1 MPSGPR
7 ETAPPQV
14 DAARLPLRRLHRAPE
29 PVCVA
34 ALLDAAQLD
43 PHRAASARQLAQQLA
58 GALRQR
64 RARAGGVDALM
75 HEFSLSSQEG
85 VALMCLAEALLRI
98 PDAAT
103 ADALIRDKLTGAD
116 WRSHIGR
123 GRSLF
128 VNAAAWGLMISG
140 ELVATHSEEGLGA
153 ALGRLVA
160 RGGEPL
166 IRRGVDLAMR
176 LLGQQFVLGRTIEEA
191 LQRARACEARGYRY
205 SFDML
210 GEAALTAD
218 DADRYLRDYEQA
230 IEAIGRAAAGRGVH
244 DGPGISVKLSALHP
258 RYARAQRERVL
269 AELGPRIAHLCVAA
283 RDRGIGL
290 NIDAEESEVLELS
303 LDLLQTL
310 AAMPQLADWPGLGFV
325 VQAYQK
331 RAPAVIDHVA
341 QLAQQV
347 RRRLMVRLVK
357 GAYWDSEIKRAQVEG
372 QADFPVFT
380 RKAHTDVCYLACA
393 ERLLGFADR
402 LYPQFATHNA
412 LTLATVW
419 QMCQRSGVAAWEFQC
434 LHGMGEALYDELI
447 GPDHPEIACRIYAPV
462 GSHDTLLPYLV
473 RRLLENGANTSFVSQ
488 VADPRL
494 DLAQLLAD
502 PVAQAQATHG
512 APHPR
517 IARPPELYGPLRANS
532 LGLDLNDEPTLASI
546 ESGFDAAARRPWQ
559 AGGQNGPAREV
570 SSPANRS
577 RRIGTVVE
585 ADAAQLEHA
594 LAAAHEAAPAWALV
608 SAPRRAAVLRAAA
621 DRLEADRLSLMWL
634 GVHEAGRT
642 IGNTLGEVRE
652 AADFCRYYA
661 SLLEA
666 GPPLPGEPLGP
677 VVAISPWNFPLAIF
691 TGQIAA
697 ALGAGNVVIAKP
709 APQTP
714 LMAAAAVR
722 LLHEA
727 GVPRAALQLAPGG
740 AQVGAQLVRDPRA
753 RGILFTG
760 STRAAQAIDRDLALR
775 AGDGPTVLVAETG
788 GQNAMIVDSSALPEQ
803 VVRDALTSAFD
814 SAGQRCSGLRLLCL
828 QDEVAPRILPMLVG
842 AAAELRVGDPAR
854 LDTDVGPVID
864 AQAALSIQQHL
875 DRMQRRHP
883 IDRVPLGP
891 ECALG
896 TFIAPS
902 IIEIDSVDE
911 LQHEVFGP
919 VLHVLRYRRERL
931 GDLIDAISA
940 TGYALTFGVHSRID
954 ETIRFVSERIRAGNI
969 YVNRNLIGAVVGVQ
983 PFGGEGLSGTGPK
996 AGGPWMMPRLRTGTD
1011 ARALAPVGVTARD
1024 PGPADLAALTDWAAE
1039 NGHAELLR
1047 VCQRYRDATP
1057 IGCRHELPGPTGESN
1072 VLDYRP
1078 RGRVLCRSADPAA
1091 CLLQIAAAVATS
1103 NRAVLE
1109 DSPWARALAGKLP
1122 PPVAARIEWTDRW
1135 QSAGCEIALADSGS
1149 DHLALRQQL
1158 AQRDGPRVRVLQ
1170 GGPEYGL
1177 QWMVAERVIST
1188 NTAAAGGNATL
1199 LMLD

>member
-1 MPSGPR
+1 MTNQ
-7 ETAPPQV
+7 EAEQPPAGAER
-14 DAARLPLRRLHRAPE
+14 AAIRRLHRAPE
-29 PVCVA
+29 PECVA
-34 ALLDAAQLD
+34 ALLDAARLD
-43 PHRAASARQLAQQLA
+43 RERSAAARQLAERLTVS
-58 GALRQR
+58 LRQR
-64 RARAGGVDALM
+64 RRSAGAVDALM

-98 PDAAT
+98 PDTAT
-103 ADALIRDKLTGAD
+103 ADALIRDKLGAGD
-116 WRSHIGR
+116 WGAHIGR

-153 ALGRLVA
+153 ALGRLIA

-210 GEAALTAD
+210 GEAALTAA
-218 DADRYLRDYEQA
+218 DAERYLRDYEQA
-230 IEAIGRAAAGRGVH
+230 IDAIGRAAAGRSVR

-269 AELGPRIAHLCVAA
+269 AELGPRLAHLCLAA

-303 LDLLQTL
+303 LDLLQTV

-325 VQAYQK
+325 VQAYQR
-331 RAPAVIDHVA
+331 RAPAVIDYVA
-341 QLAQQV
+341 DLARRN

-372 QADFPVFT
+372 QVDFPVFT
-380 RKAHTDVCYLACA
+380 RKIHTDVCYLACA
-393 ERLLGFADR
+393 QQLLGFADR

-412 LTLATVW
+412 LTVADVW
-419 QMCQRSGVAAWEFQC
+419 QMCLQAGTADWEFQC

-447 GPDHPEIACRIYAPV
+447 GPEGPGLACRIYAPV

-488 VADPRL
+488 VADPGR

-502 PVAQAQATHG
+502 PVEQALAAGG

-517 IARPPELYGPLRANS
+517 IAPAPGLYGDVRENS
-532 LGLDLNDEPTLASI
+532 RGLDLNDEDTL
-546 ESGFDAAARRPWQ
+546 EQVQSGFEQASRRAWH
-559 AGGQNGPAREV
+559 AGSTAGPVRDITY
-570 SSPANRS
+570 PADRS
-577 RRIGTVVE
+577 RRIGTVCE
-585 ADAAQLEHA
+585 ASGEQLERA
-594 LAAAHEAAPAWALV
+594 LARAREAASAWAQV
-608 SAPRRAAVLRAAA
+608 SAPRRAAILKAAA
-621 DRLEADRLSLMWL
+621 QRLQAEELSLMWL
-634 GVHEAGRT
+634 AVHEAGRT
-642 IGNTLGEVRE
+642 IPNALSEVRE
-652 AADFCRYYA
+652 AVDFCRYYA
-661 SLLEA
+661 ALLQT
-666 GPPLPGEPLGP
+666 GPELPGQPLGP
-677 VVAISPWNFPLAIF
+677 MVAISPWNFPLAIF

-714 LMAAAAVR
+714 LIAAAAVR

-727 GVPRAALQLAPGG
+727 GVPPEALQLAPGG
-740 AQVGAQLVRDPRA
+740 AEVGAHLVRDA
-753 RGILFTG
+753 RVRGVLFTG

-775 AGDGPTVLVAETG
+775 GPADVAVLVAETG

-803 VVRDALTSAFD
+803 VVRDALASAFD
-814 SAGQRCSGLRLLCL
+814 SAGQRCSALRLLCI
-828 QDEVAPRILPMLVG
+828 QEEVAPRILPMLLG
-842 AAAELRVGDPAR
+842 ACAELRIGDPAR
-854 LDTDVGPVID
+854 LQTDVGPVID
-864 AQAALSIQQHL
+864 QPAAGVIQQHL
-875 DRMQRRHP
+875 DRMRQRHR
-883 IDRVPLGP
+883 IEAAPLGP
-891 ECALG
+891 ECSRA

-911 LQHEVFGP
+911 LRQEVFGP
-919 VLHVLRYRRERL
+919 VMHVLRYRRERL
-931 GDLIDAISA
+931 AELIDAINA
-940 TGYALTFGVHSRID
+940 TGYALTFGVHSRVD
-954 ETIRFVSERIRAGNI
+954 ETIRFAAARIRAGNI
-969 YVNRNLIGAVVGVQ
+969 YVNRNMIGAVVGVQ

-1011 ARALAPVGVTARD
+1011 AQALAPFGVTERD
-1024 PGPADLAALTDWAAE
+1024 PGPAELGALARWAADKGRE
-1039 NGHAELLR
+1039 ELAR
-1047 VCQRYRDATP
+1047 VCRGYLQTTP

-1078 RGRVLCRSADPAA
+1078 RGRVLCVSAGADAS
-1091 CLLQIAAAVATS
+1091 LLQIAAVIAS
-1103 NRAVLE
+1103 GNRALLP
-1109 DSPWARALAGKLP
+1109 DAPWARALVGELP
-1122 PPVAARIEWTDRW
+1122 AAVASRIDWT
-1135 QSAGCEIALADSGS
+1135 GCWESEEFELALADSAAAH
-1149 DHLALRQQL
+1149 DALRTQL
-1158 AQRDGPRVRVLQ
+1158 SQRDGPRVRVLQ
-1170 GGPEYGL
+1170 GGPQYGL
-1177 QWMVAERVIST
+1177 QWMVAERVVST

-1199 LMLD
+1199 LTLD